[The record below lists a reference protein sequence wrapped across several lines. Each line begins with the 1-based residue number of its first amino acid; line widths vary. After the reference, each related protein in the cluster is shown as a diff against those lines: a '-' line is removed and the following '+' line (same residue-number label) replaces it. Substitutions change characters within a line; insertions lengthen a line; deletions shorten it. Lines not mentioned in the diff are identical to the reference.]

1 MKRIHHVVD
10 IDAPA
15 STVWTALTETQ
26 GLTSWWSTRLNTPK
40 AAVGTQLH
48 WTFAGDFNPVMEIT
62 TLQEER
68 KLGWRCIDGH
78 APWMDNVF
86 RFQLVKLEDGHT
98 RLRFWQDYAV
108 ELDDDSYGSYNFNW
122 GYSRKPAPLLHHGQ
136 RQTISSPCIVPALDI
151 LCPQPG
157 DLQSCSKKERR

>member
-40 AAVGTQLH
+40 AAVGTLLY

-68 KLGWRCIDGH
+68 ELGWRCIDGH
-78 APWMDNVF
+78 VPWKDNLF

-122 GYSRKPAPLLHHGQ
+122 GYYLESLRLFCATGKGKPFQ
-136 RQTISSPCIVPALDI
+136 VPD
-151 LCPQPG
+151 
-157 DLQSCSKKERR
+157 